1 VIKKKTPGKPDKKL
15 SEKKERLVAFIR
27 EVFIQR
33 AAQIAKTEKAE
44 DMLKMILR
52 SNDGESSGSDSK
64 EFWKL
69 LDKVRKEVLGG
80 AEKQPTS
87 GSGKRKTSER
97 APRKVKGK

>member
-1 VIKKKTPGKPDKKL
+1 MIKKKAPGKPDKKL
-15 SEKKERLVAFIR
+15 SEKKEHLVAFIR

-52 SNDGESSGSDSK
+52 SNDGESSSAESK

-69 LDKVRKEVLGG
+69 LDKVRKEVLGEPG
-80 AEKQPTS
+80 KKLSAS
-87 GSGKRKTSER
+87 ARKRKAANRS
-97 APRKVKGK
+97 PRKTRGK